1 MIAMLKYRKDGVS
14 VIVVLDRRRKKNNGL
29 FPVKIEIVYRR
40 IQKYIPTDVDM
51 SEQEWSKA
59 VTGSRVVKKLPEI
72 ERVFN
77 HVRETVDGIVCS
89 GKFSFSKFQFRI
101 DSALDCTVNA
111 SMRRMMQRLHDEGKV
126 NSYYRC
132 RSTLLNIEGFAG
144 ADICFSDIT
153 WQWLRDCE
161 RHWVKDGKSLTT
173 VNIYMKTLKCVLY
186 EAMRDG
192 YISEDNFPFGKS
204 GYTVPKPS
212 SRKLALT
219 KQQIKKIMEYSG
231 PPKLEMYRD
240 LWLFSYLCNG
250 INFRDMLFLK
260 YGSIVNGEICFVRS
274 KTMYAYGRSK
284 VIRAVV
290 CPEMQRIIQRWGN
303 HPDGCPDTFI
313 FPFLTG
319 REDSFRAAIAV
330 RQVISKCNNALRRIA
345 SQIGIP
351 PFTTYSARHS
361 FATVMQRSGIAI
373 SFISESLG
381 HSSLSVTENYL
392 AGFDRETRFRNASVL
407 TELS

>member
-14 VIVVLDRRRKKNNGL
+14 VIVVLDRRRMKNSGL
-29 FPVKIEIVYRR
+29 FPVKIEVVYRR
-40 IQKYIPTDVDM
+40 RQRYIPTWVDM
-51 SEQEWSKA
+51 SEQEWAKVAESN
-59 VTGSRVVKKLPEI
+59 RCRKKLPEI
-72 ERVFN
+72 ERAFSR
-77 HVRETVDGIVCS
+77 VREAVDGIVSS
-89 GKFSFSKFQFRI
+89 GTFSYRKLMLRMGTGDI
-101 DSALDCTVNA
+101 PTVNA
-111 SMRRMMQRLHDEGKV
+111 SLRQMMERLLGAGKV

-260 YGSIVNGEICFVRS
+260 YGNIMNGEICFIRS

-290 CPEMQRIIQRWGN
+290 CPEMQRIMQRWGN
-303 HPDGCPDTFI
+303 VPDGSPETFI
-313 FPFLTG
+313 FPFLRG
-319 REDSFRAAIAV
+319 DEDSFKAAIAV
-330 RQVISKCNNALRRIA
+330 RQVIVKCNNALKLIA

-351 PFTTYSARHS
+351 PFTTYAARHS
-361 FATVMQRSGIAI
+361 FATVMQRSGVAV

-392 AGFDRETRFRNASVL
+392 AGFDRETRFRNASFL
-407 TELS
+407 TDLN

>member
-14 VIVVLDRRRKKNNGL
+14 VIVVLDRRRMKNSGL
-29 FPVKIEIVYRR
+29 FPVKIEVVYRR
-40 IQKYIPTDVDM
+40 RQRYIPTWVDM
-51 SEQEWSKA
+51 SEQEWAKVAESN
-59 VTGSRVVKKLPEI
+59 RCRKKLPEI
-72 ERVFN
+72 ERAFSR
-77 HVRETVDGIVCS
+77 VREAVDGIVSS
-89 GKFSFSKFQFRI
+89 GTFSYRKLMLRMGTGDI
-101 DSALDCTVNA
+101 PTVNA
-111 SMRRMMQRLHDEGKV
+111 SLRQMMERLLGAGKV

-260 YGSIVNGEICFVRS
+260 YGNIMNGEICFIRS

-290 CPEMQRIIQRWGN
+290 CPEMQRIMQRWGN
-303 HPDGCPDTFI
+303 VPDGSPETFI
-313 FPFLTG
+313 FPFLRG
-319 REDSFRAAIAV
+319 DEDSFKAAIAV
-330 RQVISKCNNALRRIA
+330 RQVIGKCNNALKLIA

-351 PFTTYSARHS
+351 PFTTYAARHS
-361 FATVMQRSGIAI
+361 FATVMQRSGVAV

-392 AGFDRETRFRNASVL
+392 AGFDRETRFRNASFL
-407 TELS
+407 TDLN

>member
-1 MIAMLKYRKDGVS
+1 MQIHIYLKYDCNAEISKRRS
-14 VIVVLDRRRKKNNGL
+14 VCHRRVGQTEEKNSGL
-29 FPVKIEIVYRR
+29 FPVKIEVVYRR
-40 IQKYIPTDVDM
+40 IQKYIPTGVDM
-51 SEQEWSKA
+51 SEQEWTKSA
-59 VTGSRVVKKLPEI
+59 TSSRGNKKLPEI

-77 HVRETVDGIVCS
+77 HVRETVDSIVSNGAFSHRKLQLRLDSS
-89 GKFSFSKFQFRI
+89 GE
-101 DSALDCTVNA
+101 CTVNVTI
-111 SMRRMMQRLHDEGKV
+111 RRMMKKFLDEGKV

-132 RSTLLNIEGFAG
+132 RSTLLNIEGFG
-144 ADICFSDIT
+144 GTDIRFADIT
-153 WQWLRDCE
+153 GQWLRDCE
-161 RHWVKDGKSLTT
+161 SRWVKEGKSL
-173 VNIYMKTLKCVLY
+173 
-186 EAMRDG
+186 
-192 YISEDNFPFGKS
+192 
-204 GYTVPKPS
+204 

-219 KQQIKKIMEYSG
+219 KQQIKQIMEFSG
-231 PPKLEMYRD
+231 TPRLEMYRD

-260 YGSIVNGEICFVRS
+260 YGSIVNGEICFARS

-284 VIRAVV
+284 VIRA
-290 CPEMQRIIQRWGN
+290 
-303 HPDGCPDTFI
+303 
-313 FPFLTG
+313 
-319 REDSFRAAIAV
+319 AIAI